1 MNFHFH
7 KFYNKNKH
15 LFIGALGVLIIIVS
29 FLFRDAIPPAD
40 SPDTLEVLYLDS
52 SSNLQPTFRMQAQQT
67 YNLETN
73 TFGSQTSVGADLSPS
88 SDFQA
93 SPRADLSPSSPSL
106 SQIDLSPQSLSLQDL
121 SLALS
126 KSNLSPS
133 LQDLSPLHIMV
144 QVEAGSQI
152 GTEFIDGL
160 EILSK
165 YFPSVSLSLIPDNM
179 SDQTYIS
186 WGKQLHTQI
195 QAHHLDNV
203 AIIWYPSHMDTL
215 DLYDSELF
223 SNIGVVVRSCD
234 DFSNLEALYNHFAS
248 DVSFYV
254 RDDIA
259 HYYEEDCVTAARV
272 INALYYL
279 LAVKYP
285 NIDTIFSPYI
295 KNKLFPE
302 DEYYLDSASDTHSI
316 CWGLY
321 QKLVS
326 KPWLTESDTEEI
338 SNFSHYRPLHSYDE
352 VSGKIELIL
361 SPNADILNS
370 SFSYLSYKINSHSLG
385 NQAAYPY
392 LVHLDTTLYPNGV
405 SRLKLSSYQD
415 DHQLITESLD
425 IKINNPIQE
434 THSPRISVAYPIESK
449 PSYASNY
456 IPILMY
462 HSILD
467 TVTEEEQNSCVEVN
481 VFEAQIKGLLDAGY
495 TPINFKILKD
505 YLEHKSG
512 LPKKPILITMDDGYF
527 NNYEKAYPIYQKY
540 NVQAT
545 LFVSP
550 YYMLE
555 ENTGRH
561 FGWEAAREMEASG
574 LIDIQSHGYNHTPFP
589 YLSLKDLQYHISQSF
604 GLLEKNLGPRD
615 VFVVACPQ
623 FRNTPSTRKLLT
635 SLGIDFQITKLAW
648 VGTGLTPIDT
658 CNLKRINVPNTM
670 SPEELIQKINTLTY
684 SSHT

>member
-1 MNFHFH
+1 MINFYFH
-7 KFYNKNKH
+7 KFYNQKEH
-15 LFIGALGVLIIIVS
+15 LFIGALGVLIIILS
-29 FLFRDAIPPAD
+29 FLFRDIVPPVD
-40 SPDTLEVLYLDS
+40 LPDNLEVLYLNT

-73 TFGSQTSVGADLSPS
+73 SFGFQIAPSFGSDLSPS
-88 SDFQA
+88 
-93 SPRADLSPSSPSL
+93 
-106 SQIDLSPQSLSLQDL
+106 SLSLQDL
-121 SLALS
+121 SLSFSEAD
-126 KSNLSPS
+126 LSPL

-144 QVEAGSQI
+144 QIESSSQI
-152 GTEFIDGL
+152 RAEFIDGL
-160 EILSK
+160 EMMSK
-165 YFPSVSLSLIPDNM
+165 YFPTISLSLIPHNM
-179 SDQTYIS
+179 SDQSYIS
-186 WGKQLHTQI
+186 WGTQLHNQI
-195 QAHHLDNV
+195 QKHHLDNV
-203 AIIWYPSHMDTL
+203 TIIWYPQYTDTL

-223 SNIGVVVRSCD
+223 SSIGVVIRNSD
-234 DFSNLEALYNHFAS
+234 DLAILDALYNHFTSA
-248 DVSFYV
+248 VSFYI
-254 RDDIA
+254 RDDIV
-259 HYYEEDCVTAARV
+259 HYYEQDSVTAVKV
-272 INALYYL
+272 INMLYYL

-285 NIDTIFSPYI
+285 NIDTIFSPYM
-295 KNKLFPE
+295 KNKLFPK
-302 DEYYLDSASDTHSI
+302 DEYYLDRASDTRSI
-316 CWGLY
+316 CWSLY
-321 QKLVS
+321 QKLIS
-326 KPWLTESDTEEI
+326 KPWLTESATEEV
-338 SNFSHYRPLHSYDE
+338 SDFSHYRPLHSYDE
-352 VSGKIELIL
+352 VSDKIEIIL
-361 SPNADILNS
+361 SPDADILNS
-370 SFSYLSYKINSHSLG
+370 SFSYLAYKINSHSLG

-415 DHQLITESLD
+415 NHQLITESLD

-434 THSPRISVAYPIESK
+434 TRSPRTSVAYPIDAK

-467 TVTEEEQNSCVEVN
+467 TVTKEEQNSCVEVD

-495 TPINFKILKD
+495 TPINFKALKD
-505 YLEHKSG
+505 YLNHKSG

-555 ENTGRH
+555 ENTSRH

-589 YLSLKDLQYHISQSF
+589 YLSLKGLQYHISQSF

-615 VFVVACPQ
+615 VCVVACPQ
-623 FRNTPSTRKLLT
+623 FRNTHATRKCLT

-648 VGTGLTPIDT
+648 VGTGLTPLDT

-670 SPEELIQKINTLTY
+670 SAEELIKKINTLTY
-684 SSHT
+684 SSHNRVEGE